1 MDFEKIKPAV
11 EDITLSE
18 AQKQAIIAECAK
30 AKKKTRA
37 PIYAVAAAAAVIII
51 VAASPGFLL
60 RAGSKSADSAGNMD
74 EYCNNVAES
83 TATGDFVLFEA
94 DGYADIY
101 SVIPAEFVSIVDYD
115 EFTEWS
121 GECTAEGGM
130 ALFQFVEHFQIP
142 KEDFEAARAE
152 YSARKVNVY
161 SDTESESDSDSK
173 DEQPAESINS
183 ELIYSFDKE
192 KIDEY
197 YKNK

>member
-30 AKKKTRA
+30 AKKKSRA
-37 PIYAVAAAAAVIII
+37 PIYAVAAAAAMLILVF
-51 VAASPGFLL
+51 SPGFLF
-60 RAGSKSADSAGNMD
+60 RSGNKSADSAGNLE
-74 EYCNNVAES
+74 EYCNSVDES
-83 TATGDFVLFEA
+83 TATGDFRIFEA

-101 SVIPAEFVSIVDYD
+101 SVIPAEFVLLVNYD
-115 EFTEWS
+115 EFAEWS

-130 ALFQFVEHFQIP
+130 ALLQFVEYFHIP
-142 KEDFEAARAE
+142 KEDFEAANAE
-152 YSARKVNVY
+152 YSARNVNVF
-161 SDTESESDSDSK
+161 SDTESESDSDNK
-173 DEQPAESINS
+173 DAQPAESINA

>member
-18 AQKQAIIAECAK
+18 TQKQAIIAECAK
-30 AKKKTRA
+30 AKKKSRA
-37 PIYAVAAAAAVIII
+37 PIYAVAAAAAMLILVF
-51 VAASPGFLL
+51 SPGFLF
-60 RAGSKSADSAGNMD
+60 RTGSKSADSAGNIE

-83 TATGDFVLFEA
+83 TATHDFRIFEA

-101 SVIPAEFVSIVDYD
+101 SVIPSEFVLLVNYD
-115 EFTEWS
+115 EFAEWS

-130 ALFQFVEHFQIP
+130 ALLQFVERFQIP
-142 KEDFEAARAE
+142 KEDFEAANAD
-152 YSARKVNVY
+152 YSARNAEE
-161 SDTESESDSDSK
+161 DAGESDGDNK
-173 DEQPAESINS
+173 AEQPAESINA

-197 YKNK
+197 YKR

>member
-18 AQKQAIIAECAK
+18 AQKQEIIAECAK
-30 AKKKTRA
+30 AKKKSRA

-51 VAASPGFLL
+51 VAASPGFFL
-60 RAGSKSADSAGNMD
+60 RAGSKSADSAGNIE
-74 EYCNNVAES
+74 EYCNSVAES

-101 SVIPAEFVSIVDYD
+101 SVIPSEFVLLVNYD
-115 EFTEWS
+115 EFAEWS

-130 ALFQFVEHFQIP
+130 ALMQFARRFNIP
-142 KEDFEAARAE
+142 KEDFEAANAE
-152 YSARKVNVY
+152 YSARDAGEGTLADAA
-161 SDTESESDSDSK
+161 SDDDNKAS
-173 DEQPAESINS
+173 QPAESINA

-197 YKNK
+197 YKR